1 MSTRTLY
8 LVDGYDDGHHQT
20 HHRNYA
26 RAALDMG
33 WRVVELLPEPDGL
46 QRWLAAE
53 RPDALSRV
61 RLQPFTHPQPT
72 SPSWRLRNVIKPVK
86 TWHAAADAVAEA
98 VARTGWE
105 PDLVFFNWLDS
116 FIVGV
121 SPVVPPVLP
130 AIFPYRWSGVF
141 FHPWHLRIPD
151 GPTRGESVASERM
164 LRARGCPGVA
174 VLDGGIARALEKNIG
189 KPVVTFPDETDCDM
203 PDQPSEL
210 ARKAREAANGRRI
223 IGLMGVLSKRKG
235 VSSLLAAAL
244 QAKDRPWFFVF
255 AGALDE
261 GLRATYTAEELA
273 IIDAAIAGAYPN
285 VWFHPARIADE
296 REFNA
301 IVEACDVLFAA
312 YELFAHS
319 SGIVTKA
326 GIFEKPVIVSPGY
339 CMAEVVREYRL
350 GLAIDPHEPAQVLQ
364 AIDLVLDR
372 DAFARR
378 IGKPDYARF
387 QQDYASEAL
396 GAAFGRILDL
406 CPS

>member
-33 WRVVELLPEPDGL
+33 YRVVELLPEPAPL
-46 QRWLAAE
+46 QRWLEAQ
-53 RPDALSRV
+53 RPDAMSRL
-61 RLQPFTHPQPT
+61 RLHRFTHPQPT
-72 SPSWRLRNVIKPVK
+72 SPSWRLRNVIKPAK
-86 TWHAAADAVAEA
+86 TWRAAAAAVAQAE
-98 VARTGWE
+98 ARTGWK

-121 SPVVPPVLP
+121 SPVLPPVLP
-130 AIFPYRWSGVF
+130 VLFPYRWSGVF

-164 LRARGCPGVA
+164 LRAHGCPGVA
-174 VLDGGIARALEKNIG
+174 VLDGGIAQALEANIG
-189 KPVVTFPDETDCDM
+189 KPVVTIPDETDPDM
-203 PDQPSEL
+203 PDVPSAL
-210 ARKAREAANGRRI
+210 AQQAKAAADGRRI

-235 VSSLLAAAL
+235 VISLLAAAL
-244 QAKDRPWFFVF
+244 QARDRPWFFVF
-255 AGALDE
+255 AGVLDE
-261 GLRATYTAEELA
+261 GLRATYNAEELA
-273 IIDAAIAGAYPN
+273 VIDAAIGGAYPN
-285 VWFHPARIADE
+285 VWFHPSRIADE

-301 IVEACDVLFAA
+301 IVQACDVLFAA

-339 CMAEVVREYRL
+339 CMAEVVQDYRL
-350 GLAIDPHEPAQVLQ
+350 GLATDPHDPAQVLQ
-364 AIDLVLDR
+364 AIELVLDR
-372 DAFARR
+372 AAFARR
-378 IGKPDYARF
+378 IGQPDYARF
-387 QQDYASEAL
+387 QRDYASDAL
-396 GAAFGRILDL
+396 GSAFGRILDL
-406 CPS
+406 CR